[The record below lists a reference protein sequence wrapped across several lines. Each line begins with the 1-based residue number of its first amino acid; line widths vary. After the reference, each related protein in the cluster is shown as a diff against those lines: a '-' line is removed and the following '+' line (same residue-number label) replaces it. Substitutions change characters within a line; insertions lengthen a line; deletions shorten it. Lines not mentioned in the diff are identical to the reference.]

1 MTNLIFLLA
10 QEAASEPKGG
20 LFDFNATLPLMALQI
35 LLLMVLLN
43 LVFYT
48 PVAKVLDERDEY
60 IRKNLTE
67 ASETLA
73 KAEAITKQY
82 EQDLAQERRESQLII
97 ASAQKEAQEI
107 VAMEINQAQKD
118 TEALVNEA
126 TQQLN
131 TQKEKA
137 LLALEDLLKASA
149 NQELT
154 GDEIAVDID
163 LANLEFN
170 SGLGQA
176 NLLHKAVLDQ
186 APDKK
191 DLFLEWTEDLGA
203 IGMAVKIKSL

>member
-10 QEAASEPKGG
+10 QEAASASEPEGG

-35 LLLMVLLN
+35 LLLMVVLN

-67 ASETLA
+67 ASEALA
-73 KAEAITKQY
+73 KAQAITNQY

-137 LLALEDLLKASA
+137 LLALEEQVNTLSEQIKNKLLSGK
-149 NQELT
+149 LT
-154 GDEIAVDID
+154 A
-163 LANLEFN
+163 
-170 SGLGQA
+170 
-176 NLLHKAVLDQ
+176 
-186 APDKK
+186 
-191 DLFLEWTEDLGA
+191 
-203 IGMAVKIKSL
+203 

>member
-67 ASETLA
+67 ASETLT

-97 ASAQKEAQEI
+97 DSAQKEAQEI

-137 LLALEDLLKASA
+137 LLALEEQVNTLSEQIKNKLLSGK
-149 NQELT
+149 LT
-154 GDEIAVDID
+154 A
-163 LANLEFN
+163 
-170 SGLGQA
+170 
-176 NLLHKAVLDQ
+176 
-186 APDKK
+186 
-191 DLFLEWTEDLGA
+191 
-203 IGMAVKIKSL
+203 

>member
-10 QEAASEPKGG
+10 EEQQGG

-35 LLLMVLLN
+35 LLLMVVLN

-73 KAEAITKQY
+73 KAEAITKKY

-107 VAMEINQAQKD
+107 VAMEIKQAQKD

-137 LLALEDLLKASA
+137 LLALEEQVNTLSEQIKNKLLSGK
-149 NQELT
+149 LT
-154 GDEIAVDID
+154 A
-163 LANLEFN
+163 
-170 SGLGQA
+170 
-176 NLLHKAVLDQ
+176 
-186 APDKK
+186 
-191 DLFLEWTEDLGA
+191 
-203 IGMAVKIKSL
+203 

>member
-10 QEAASEPKGG
+10 EEQKGG

-35 LLLMVLLN
+35 LLLMVVLN

-48 PVAKVLDERDEY
+48 PIAKVLDERDEY

-82 EQDLAQERRESQLII
+82 EQDLSQERRESQLII

-107 VAMEINQAQKD
+107 VAMEIKQAQKD

-137 LLALEDLLKASA
+137 LLALEEQVNTLSEQIKNKLLSGK
-149 NQELT
+149 LT
-154 GDEIAVDID
+154 A
-163 LANLEFN
+163 
-170 SGLGQA
+170 
-176 NLLHKAVLDQ
+176 
-186 APDKK
+186 
-191 DLFLEWTEDLGA
+191 
-203 IGMAVKIKSL
+203 

>member
-1 MTNLIFLLA
+1 MLA
-10 QEAASEPKGG
+10 QEAASKPEGG

-35 LLLMVLLN
+35 LLLMVVLN

-48 PVAKVLDERDEY
+48 PISKVLDERDEY

-67 ASETLA
+67 ASETLS

-131 TQKEKA
+131 AQKDKA
-137 LLALEDLLKASA
+137 LLALEEQVNTLSEQIKNKLLSGK
-149 NQELT
+149 LT
-154 GDEIAVDID
+154 A
-163 LANLEFN
+163 
-170 SGLGQA
+170 
-176 NLLHKAVLDQ
+176 
-186 APDKK
+186 
-191 DLFLEWTEDLGA
+191 
-203 IGMAVKIKSL
+203 

>member
-1 MTNLIFLLA
+1 MTNLILLLTQA
-10 QEAASEPKGG
+10 TASEPEGG

-35 LLLMVLLN
+35 LLLMVVLN

-48 PVAKVLDERDEY
+48 PIAKVLDERDEY

-67 ASETLA
+67 ASETLT

-131 TQKEKA
+131 TQKDKA
-137 LLALEDLLKASA
+137 LLALEEQVNTLSEQIKNKLLSS
-149 NQELT
+149 NLT
-154 GDEIAVDID
+154 A
-163 LANLEFN
+163 
-170 SGLGQA
+170 
-176 NLLHKAVLDQ
+176 
-186 APDKK
+186 
-191 DLFLEWTEDLGA
+191 
-203 IGMAVKIKSL
+203 

>member
-10 QEAASEPKGG
+10 QEAAKEAEGG

-35 LLLMVLLN
+35 LLMMVVLN

-48 PVAKVLDERDEY
+48 PIAKVLDERDEY

-82 EQDLAQERRESQLII
+82 EQDLAQERRESQVII

-118 TEALVNEA
+118 TEALVKEA

-131 TQKEKA
+131 AQKDKA
-137 LLALEDLLKASA
+137 LLALEEQVNTLSEQIKNKLLSGK
-149 NQELT
+149 LT
-154 GDEIAVDID
+154 
-163 LANLEFN
+163 
-170 SGLGQA
+170 S
-176 NLLHKAVLDQ
+176 
-186 APDKK
+186 
-191 DLFLEWTEDLGA
+191 
-203 IGMAVKIKSL
+203 